1 MSVDTNNN
9 LTGEQESEFE
19 INQNLIGL
27 FDLLI
32 KIDKRNN
39 PKLYEDNDISTDP
52 DSNHD

>member
-32 KIDKRNN
+32 KIDRRHN
-39 PKLYEDNDISTDP
+39 PKLYENSDFSQLYG
-52 DSNHD
+52 